1 MAATVRLGGR
11 EERAVKVKYP
21 SKNSKQCLFEV
32 PHHRTCGLEW
42 ARDLSNF
49 MGSWIDKGL
58 LSDRNVWRSWPQMS
72 RGMGE
77 KAAGSKKGKGK
88 EK

>member
-1 MAATVRLGGR
+1 MG
-11 EERAVKVKYP
+11 EERAVKVRDP
-21 SKNSKQCLFEV
+21 SMISKQCLFEV

-49 MGSWIDKGL
+49 MESWEDRGL

-72 RGMGE
+72 RGMRE
-77 KAAGSKKGKGK
+77 EAAGSKEVKKRKGK